1 MLFADLPPQVHIVSY
16 KPIEF
21 KFQDKKGDIKL
32 IESHQIW
39 SDFSEVT
46 KIYRES
52 GHNKE
57 ISDYLKNRLEKE
69 LFEVVQKS
77 DGTLCATR
85 GLNKEKNNAII
96 LQAHMDMVAISADGN
111 PRKEIFTHIKDGGLY
126 ANERTL
132 GADNGIGVAAIL
144 AIAKDERFKKY
155 PLEMIITTDEE
166 TEMLGARA
174 LSKNDFHG
182 RYLINLDSEEFGHIT
197 KGCAGINQLKISEK
211 IPTQILQSDD
221 YSQISIFLT
230 GARGGHSAE
239 IKSNSLNPI
248 LILLKEL
255 QNFNDIK
262 LVSLSGGER
271 YNSIPRGAK
280 AIFLVKSSY
289 VSDVEKQIFIDLE
302 KIKQNNIKFN
312 PNFDIKIE
320 NQKADRGISYI
331 DTSFQQ
337 TLFKAFNNIPL
348 GLISTFEDKNISKT
362 SQNLGIFNLSGRYFN
377 TIIMERSSD
386 KKESD
391 EIKNKTFLALCQ
403 LVSKGK
409 IACDSTPIWQPKKSS
424 KLEAVAIKA
433 FSQIEKNIQSKI
445 TIEHGGLESAIFV
458 DKVPELEQISIGPTI
473 QEPHSIQ
480 ERVKIGTVVP
490 FYEWLAEILIQ
501 LQN

>member
-16 KPIEF
+16 KPIKF

-96 LQAHMDMVAISADGN
+96 LQAHMDMVDISADGN
-111 PRKEIFTHIKDGGLY
+111 PRKEIFTHIKDGWLY

-144 AIAKDERFKKY
+144 TIAKDERFKKY

-174 LSKNDFHG
+174 LSKDDFLG
-182 RYLINLDSEEFGHIT
+182 KYLINLDSEEFGHIT

-211 IPTQILQSDD
+211 IPTQILKSDD

-271 YNSIPRGAK
+271 YNSIPRDAK
-280 AIFLVKSSY
+280 VTFIVEASSAF
-289 VSDVEKQIFIDLE
+289 EIKKQISGNLE
-302 KIKQNNIKFN
+302 KIKHDNMRLN
-312 PNFDIKIE
+312 PNLDFRIE
-320 NQKADRGISYI
+320 KQKADIDSEYI
-331 DTSFQQ
+331 DIEFQQ
-337 TLFKAFNNIPL
+337 NLFRAFNNIPF
-348 GLISTFEDKNISKT
+348 GLISTFEDKNISRT
-362 SQNLGIFNLSGRYFN
+362 SQNLGILNLSGGYFN

-391 EIKNKTFLALCQ
+391 EIKNKTLLALCQ

-409 IACDSTPIWQPKKSS
+409 IACDSTPIWQPKESS
-424 KLEAVAIKA
+424 RLENVATKA
-433 FSQIEKNIQSKI
+433 LFKI
-445 TIEHGGLESAIFV
+445 AKDYQPQVAIEHGGLESAIFV

-480 ERVKIGTVVP
+480 ERVKIDTIVP
-490 FYEWLAEILIQ
+490 FYDWLAEILIQ
-501 LQN
+501 FQN